1 MHRFI
6 DNIITFSL
14 RNKFFI
20 FFLTSIAIIAGIIS
34 FMHTPVDAF
43 PDVTNTKV
51 TIITQWPGR
60 SAEEIEKFITI
71 PIEIAMN
78 PVQKKTDIRSTT
90 LFGLSVIN
98 VMFEDKVDDFY
109 ARQQVYNMLNDADLP
124 DGVTPEVQPLYG
136 PTGEIYR
143 YTLRS
148 DIRDVRELKTFQ
160 DWVIDRELRSVPGVA
175 DIVSFGG
182 EVKTFEVSVNP
193 NQLMSYGVTTLEL
206 FDAIAN
212 SNINVGGDVITK
224 SSQAYVV
231 RGIGLINDIHEI
243 ENIVVKN
250 AGGTPVLVKHLANV
264 YESALPRLGQVG
276 RMEEDDVVQG
286 IVVMRKGENPGE
298 VIAALK
304 DKISIIETTSL
315 PPDVQIVPFYDREDL
330 VKLAVS
336 TVTHNLIEGILLVT
350 FIVLI
355 FMADWRTTVV
365 VAVIIPLA
373 LLFAFICLRMMGMS
387 ANLLSMGAIDFGI
400 IIDGAVVMVEGL
412 FVALDRK
419 ARQVGMPAFNAMSK
433 MGIIRQTA
441 KDRAKAVFFS
451 KLIIITALVP
461 IFSFQKVEGKMF
473 SPLAYTLGFALLGA
487 LLFTLML
494 VPVLSSMLLKKNV
507 REKHNPFLNWINRAT
522 VALFDRCHAY
532 SKRTIL
538 ITTLVAAGGLW
549 CFILLGSEFLP
560 QLNEGSIYIR
570 ATLPQSISLDESVRL
585 ANRMRRNL
593 SAYPEVRQ
601 VLSQTGRPNDGTDAT
616 GFYNIEFHVDIYP
629 QKEWESQL
637 SKAQL
642 IERMQDELSVY
653 PGIDFNFS
661 QPISDNVEEA
671 ASGVKGSIAVKVFG
685 KDLYE
690 SERIADL
697 VCDQLATVDGIDD
710 LGVIRNIG
718 QPELRIE
725 LNEARLARYGVA
737 KEDVQS
743 IIEMAIGGKSAS
755 LLYEEERKFDII
767 VRYDALFRRSEEEI
781 ARILVPA
788 RDGTMIP
795 IQELADIRTITGP
808 LIVYRDNHARFC
820 AVKFSVR
827 GRDMGTA
834 VAEAQQK
841 VDRAVSLP
849 EGYTLK
855 WTGDFENQQRATRRL
870 AQVVP
875 VSIAIIFIILF
886 VLFGNVRDAG
896 LVLLNVPYAAVG
908 GIAALLLTGFNF
920 SISAGIGFI
929 ALFGICI
936 QNGVIMISDIK
947 QNIRDEYPL
956 SEAVRLSVRSRVRSV
971 LMTAVMAAIGLLP
984 AALSHGIGS
993 ESQRP
998 LAIVIIGGLIGAT
1011 FFSLFVFP
1019 LMVERVYKHVL
1030 YDGDG
1035 KLLQRRL

>member
-1 MHRFI
+1 MHTFI
-6 DNIITFSL
+6 DRIITFSL

-20 FFLTSIAIIAGIIS
+20 FFLTVIAVIAGAVS
-34 FMHTPVDAF
+34 FLHTPVDAF

-71 PIEIAMN
+71 PVEIAMN

-90 LFGLSVIN
+90 LFGLSVIH
-98 VMFEDKVDDFY
+98 VMFDDDVDDFY
-109 ARQQVYNMLNDADLP
+109 ARQQVYNLLNDADLP
-124 DGVTPEVQPLYG
+124 EGVTPEVQPLYG
-136 PTGEIYR
+136 PTGEIFR

-148 DIRDVRELKTFQ
+148 DKRTARELKTFQ
-160 DWVIDRELRSVPGVA
+160 DWVIERKLRAVSGVA

-193 NQLMSYGVTTLEL
+193 NQLINYGVTTLEL
-206 FDAIAN
+206 YDAIAK
-212 SNINVGGDVITK
+212 SNINVGGDVITR

-231 RGIGLINDIHEI
+231 RGIGLINDVKEI

-250 AGGTPVLVKHLANV
+250 INGTPILVKNLADV
-264 YESALPRLGQVG
+264 HESSLPRLGQVG

-286 IVVMRKGENPGE
+286 IVVMRKGENPSE

-304 DKISIIETTSL
+304 DKIADIQQNSL
-315 PPDVQIVPFYDREDL
+315 PEDVRIVPFYDRENL
-330 VKLAVS
+330 VDLAVH
-336 TVTHNLIEGILLVT
+336 TVTRNLIEGILLVT

-365 VAVIIPLA
+365 VSIIIPLA
-373 LLFAFICLRMMGMS
+373 LLFAFICLRAMGMS

-419 ARQVGMPAFNAMSK
+419 AREVGMPAFNVMSK
-433 MGIIRQTA
+433 MGIIRHTA

-487 LLFTLML
+487 LIFTLTL

-507 REKHNPFLNWINRAT
+507 REKHNPFLVWVNRMAT
-522 VALFDRCHAY
+522 GLFDRCHAH
-532 SKRTIL
+532 KRMTVTV
-538 ITTLVAAGGLW
+538 TTAVAAVGLW
-549 CFILLGSEFLP
+549 CFTLLGTEFLP

-570 ATLPQSISLDESVRL
+570 ATLPQSISLDESVTL
-585 ANRMRRNL
+585 ANKMRHKL
-593 SAYPEVRQ
+593 LTFPEVRQ

-629 QKEWESQL
+629 EKDWESKL
-637 SKAQL
+637 TKLEL
-642 IERMQDELSVY
+642 IDKMQDDLSIY

-661 QPISDNVEEA
+661 QPITDNVEEA

-690 SERIADL
+690 SEKLAVQIDKI
-697 VCDQLATVDGIDD
+697 LATVQGIED

-725 LNEARLARYGVA
+725 LNERQLARYGVA

-755 LLYEEERKFDII
+755 LLYEDERKFNIM
-767 VRYDALFRRSEEEI
+767 VRYSEEFRQNEEEI
-781 ARILVPA
+781 GKILVPA
-788 RDGTMIP
+788 MDGTMVP
-795 IQELADIRTITGP
+795 IKELADITTITGP
-808 LIVYRDNHARFC
+808 LLIFRDNHARFC

-834 VAEAQQK
+834 VAEAQKK
-841 VDRAVSLP
+841 VNASVHLP
-849 EGYTLK
+849 AGYSLK
-855 WTGDFENQQRATRRL
+855 WTGDFENQQRATKRL

-875 VSIAIIFIILF
+875 ISIAIIFIILF
-886 VLFGNVRDAG
+886 IFFSNARDAG
-896 LVLLNVPYAAVG
+896 LVLLNVPFAAVG
-908 GIAALLLTGFNF
+908 GIVALLITGFNF

-947 QNIRDEYPL
+947 ANLKLGSPL
-956 SEAVRLSVRSRVRSV
+956 PDATKEGVRSRIRPVI
-971 LMTAVMAAIGLLP
+971 MTAAMAAIGLMP
-984 AALSHGIGS
+984 AAMSHGIGS

-1011 FFSLFVFP
+1011 FFALFIFP
-1019 LMVERVYKHVL
+1019 LIVEVVYERML
-1030 YDGDG
+1030 YDKNG
-1035 KLLQRRL
+1035 KLLQRRI

>member
-1 MHRFI
+1 MHSFI
-6 DNIITFSL
+6 DNIIAFSL
-14 RNKFFI
+14 KNKFFI
-20 FFLTSIAIIAGIIS
+20 FFLTTIAIIAGTVS
-34 FMHTPVDAF
+34 FIHTSVDAF

-98 VMFEDKVDDFY
+98 VMFDDHVDDFY
-109 ARQQVYNMLNDADLP
+109 ARQQVYNLLNDADLP
-124 DGVTPEVQPLYG
+124 EGVTPEVQPLYG
-136 PTGEIYR
+136 PTGEIFR

-148 DIRDVRELKTFQ
+148 GKRSVRELKTYQ
-160 DWVIDRELRSVPGVA
+160 DWVIERKLRAVPGVA

-193 NQLMSYGVTTLEL
+193 NQLINYGVTSLEL
-206 FDAIAN
+206 FDAISK

-231 RGIGLINDIHEI
+231 RGIGLINDIKEI

-250 AGGTPVLVKHLANV
+250 INGTPILVKNLADV
-264 YESALPRLGQVG
+264 HESCLPRLGQVG

-286 IVVMRKGENPGE
+286 IVVMRKGENPSE

-304 DKISIIETTSL
+304 DKIADIQEHSL
-315 PPDVQIVPFYDREDL
+315 PEDVQIVPFYDREDL
-330 VKLAVS
+330 VDLAVH
-336 TVTHNLIEGILLVT
+336 TVTHNLVEGILLVT
-350 FIVLI
+350 FIVLV
-355 FMADWRTTVV
+355 FMADWRTTVIV
-365 VAVIIPLA
+365 SIIIPLA
-373 LLFAFICLRMMGMS
+373 LLFAFICLRAMGMS

-412 FVALDRK
+412 FVALDKK
-419 ARQVGMPAFNAMSK
+419 AREVGMPAFNVMSK
-433 MGIIRQTA
+433 MGIIRHTA
-441 KDRAKAVFFS
+441 KDRARAVFFS

-487 LLFTLML
+487 LIFTLTL
-494 VPVLSSMLLKKNV
+494 VPVLSSMLLRKNV
-507 REKHNPFLNWINRAT
+507 REKHNPFLTLVNRMTASI
-522 VALFDRCHAY
+522 FDRCHTH
-532 SKRTIL
+532 KKL
-538 ITTLVAAGGLW
+538 IIGVTTLLAAGGLW
-549 CFILLGSEFLP
+549 GFTLLGTEFLP
-560 QLNEGSIYIR
+560 QLNEGSIYVR
-570 ATLPQSISLDESVRL
+570 ATLPQSISLEESVKL
-585 ANRMRRNL
+585 ANRMRREL
-593 SAYPEVRQ
+593 ASYPEVKK

-629 QKEWESQL
+629 EKEWASKMTKAELVESMEKRL
-637 SKAQL
+637 D
-642 IERMQDELSVY
+642 IY
-653 PGIDFNFS
+653 PGVDFNFS

-690 SERIADL
+690 SEKKAVEIFNVL
-697 VCDQLATVDGIDD
+697 QTVEGIQD

-725 LNEARLARYGVA
+725 LSESRLARYGVA

-755 LLYEEERKFDII
+755 LLYEDERKFNIM
-767 VRYDALFRRSEEEI
+767 VRYESSFRRSEDEI
-781 ARILVPA
+781 GKIMVPA
-788 RDGTMIP
+788 RDGTMVP
-795 IQELADIRTITGP
+795 IKELADIRTITGP
-808 LIVYRDNHARFC
+808 LIIYRDNHARFC

-834 VAEAQQK
+834 VAEAQAK
-841 VDRAVSLP
+841 VNKQVNLP
-849 EGYTLK
+849 SGYTLK
-855 WTGDFENQQRATRRL
+855 WTGDFENQQRASKRL

-886 VLFGNVRDAG
+886 VLFGNARDAG

-908 GIAALLLTGFNF
+908 GILALLITRFNF

-947 QNIRDEYPL
+947 SNLKHNYPL
-956 SEAVRLSVRSRVRSV
+956 DDSVKMSVKSRVRSV
-971 LMTAVMAAIGLLP
+971 LMTASMAAIGLMP

-1011 FFSLFVFP
+1011 FFTLIVFP
-1019 LMVERVYKHVL
+1019 LIVEVFYRRMLFDKE
-1030 YDGDG
+1030 G